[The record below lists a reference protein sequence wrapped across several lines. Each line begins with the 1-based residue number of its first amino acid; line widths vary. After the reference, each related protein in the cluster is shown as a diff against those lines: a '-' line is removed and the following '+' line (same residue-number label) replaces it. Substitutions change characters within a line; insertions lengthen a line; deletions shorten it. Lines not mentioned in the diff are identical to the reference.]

1 MSTVL
6 PPTDTS
12 KSDKK
17 KRLSEGLEISPAE
30 GVFEKG
36 DPAHP
41 ADYVE
46 PHHIDANELHNEEQ
60 SFTHRMV
67 ILGAVVFPLLGLVG
81 AIAMAFNNGYISWL
95 HLGMLIGGWYM
106 TGLGITIG
114 FHRMLTHRSF
124 EAKPWVRNFWTIMG
138 SLAVEGSP
146 IDWCM
151 VHRKHH
157 RFSDHEGDPHSPHLH
172 DDTMIGMLKGAWHSH
187 VGWMFNANWS
197 RKERLKYVPDLMN
210 DPLLLSIDRNYYLW
224 VTATLVIPTIIGGL
238 ASMTLMG
245 AWLGLLWGGLAR
257 VCLSHHM
264 TWSINSICHL
274 FGARDFKS
282 SDDSRNNVV
291 FGVLSHGE
299 GWHNNHHA
307 FPTSARHGLKWW
319 QFDLSWVIIRT
330 MQLTGLAWNVKLP
343 TEKQMKSRAR

>member
-1 MSTVL
+1 MSTVVR
-6 PPTDTS
+6 PSKHS
-12 KSDKK
+12 KSGK
-17 KRLSEGLEISPAE
+17 KRLSDGLDISSPESAE
-30 GVFEKG
+30 VK
-36 DPAHP
+36 PTIAHP
-41 ADYVE
+41 ADYIE
-46 PHHIDANELHNEEQ
+46 PHDLEDDGEFQEEQ
-60 SFTHRMV
+60 SFTHKMV
-67 ILGAVVFPLLGLVG
+67 ILGAVVFPLMGLIG
-81 AIAMAFNNGYISWL
+81 AIAMAFTNGYISWL
-95 HLGMLIGGWYM
+95 HLGMLIGGWYL

-124 EAKPWVRNFWTIMG
+124 EAHPWVRNFWTVMG

-157 RFSDHEGDPHSPHLH
+157 QFSDHHGDPHSPHLH
-172 DDTMIGMLKGAWHSH
+172 DDTMLGMLKGAWHSH

-210 DPLLLSIDRNYYLW
+210 DPVLLSIDRNYYLW
-224 VTATLVIPTIIGGL
+224 VTATLVVPAIIGGL
-238 ASMTLMG
+238 ASMSLMG

-282 SDDSRNNVV
+282 SDDSRNNIV

-319 QFDLSWVIIRT
+319 QFDLSWIIIRG
-330 MQLTGLAWNVKLP
+330 MQLVGLAWNVKLP
-343 TEKQMKSRAR
+343 TDKQLESRAR

>member
-6 PPTDTS
+6 PPTDTT
-12 KSDKK
+12 KSGKK
-17 KRLSEGLEISPAE
+17 KRLSDGLEISPAE
-30 GVFEKG
+30 GVFENG
-36 DPAHP
+36 DTAHP

-46 PHHIDANELHNEEQ
+46 PHDIADEDRHDEEQ
-60 SFTHRMV
+60 TLTHKMV
-67 ILGAVVFPLLGLVG
+67 ILGTVVLPLLGLAG
-81 AIAMAFNNGYISWL
+81 AIVMAFNNGYISWL
-95 HLGMLIGGWYM
+95 HLTMLIGGWYL

-172 DDTMIGMLKGAWHSH
+172 DDTLAGMLMGAWHSH
-187 VGWMFNANWS
+187 VGWMFEANWS

-238 ASMTLMG
+238 ASMSLMG

-282 SDDSRNNVV
+282 SDDSRNNIV

-319 QFDLSWVIIRT
+319 QFDLSWIIIRT
-330 MQLTGLAWNVKLP
+330 MQVTGLAWNVKLP
-343 TEKQMKSRAR
+343 TEKQMKNRAR